1 MQALKNVWEP
11 VKLQTGWQLEP
22 CSKPIT
28 TSTTSATIPQNTL
41 QNATH
46 ELSATETDNTLSIID
61 AASASNACD
70 HDSLLGEGQPGT
82 QPSPTQ

>member
-1 MQALKNVWEP
+1 MQALENAWES

-46 ELSATETDNTLSIID
+46 ELSAIETDNTPSIID
-61 AASASNACD
+61 AASASNTRD
-70 HDSLLGEGQPGT
+70 HDSLLGEDQPGT
-82 QPSPTQ
+82 QPPPTQ